1 MLNIKCFEVNIISE
15 NCYVVSD
22 ETKECVIID
31 CGAWQQD
38 EKELIDGY
46 IKENN
51 LKVVEVL
58 NTHGHFDH
66 TWGNRH
72 IYDKYGIKPR
82 MCKED
87 SALYANL
94 AEQVKSFLNYE
105 WKEATAPLGEYLVE
119 EQKIE
124 FGKHELEVI
133 FTPGHTRGGLCLY
146 CKEERVLFTGD
157 TLFYQSIGRTDF
169 PGGNINEMMQSL
181 HKISALPRETKV
193 YPGHGPSTTIGTET
207 DTNMYLR

>member
-51 LKVVEVL
+51 LRVVEVL

-82 MCKED
+82 MSKED
-87 SALYANL
+87 SALYTNL

-181 HKISALPRETKV
+181 HKISVLPRETKV